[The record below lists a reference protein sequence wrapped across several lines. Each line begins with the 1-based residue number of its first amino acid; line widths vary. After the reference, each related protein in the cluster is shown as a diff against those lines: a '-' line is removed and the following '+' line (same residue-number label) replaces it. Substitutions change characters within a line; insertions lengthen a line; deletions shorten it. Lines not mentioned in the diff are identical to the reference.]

1 MAVFS
6 KFGRKNCLS
15 SYGFCGFEKGL
26 STLASTNSRTVR
38 ATPIFQSGIRKSK
51 SCIYLLLSKRLLAGR
66 SARLG

>member
-38 ATPIFQSGIRKSK
+38 ATPIFQ
-51 SCIYLLLSKRLLAGR
+51 
-66 SARLG
+66 